1 MPELCADHEFD
12 RKELRADHVIVLTA
26 LQQNAC
32 ALPDAS
38 EEHYDI
44 VEIIPGPR
52 GWGGCE
58 ATPAPPP
65 GSNPVGAPGLAGA

>member
-38 EEHYDI
+38 EELHADPTLLCRAHAHCGR
-44 VEIIPGPR
+44 E
-52 GWGGCE
+52 
-58 ATPAPPP
+58 
-65 GSNPVGAPGLAGA
+65 